1 MQNTNQEKQSYPMNQ
16 DFILGKKLEG
26 GIKLSTVTD
35 FKPAG
40 DQPEAIKKL
49 ISGIKNKSNEQV
61 LLGVTGSGK
70 TFTMAKIIEELNRP
84 SLILAP
90 NKTLAAQLYG
100 EMKSFFPNNAV
111 EYFVSYYDYYTPEAY
126 VPRSDTY
133 IEKEASI
140 NEQIDRMRHSATRS
154 LLERDD
160 VIIVASVSCIYG
172 LGSVESYS
180 KMTIGIKKNNEY
192 NREKII
198 KTFVDLQYKRND
210 QNFYR
215 GTFRVRGDNL
225 EIFPSHLE
233 DRAWR
238 ISIFK
243 DKIDNIVEFDPLT
256 GNKIKNLDFIKIYAN
271 SHYITPRPTLD
282 QAIKEIK
289 KELEL
294 TLEKHKS
301 ENKLLEAQRLD
312 ERTRFDLEML
322 EATGTCAGIENY
334 SRFLTGRNPGEPP
347 PTLFEYFPDNTLIF
361 VDESH
366 VTVPQLNGMYKGDYT
381 RKKTL
386 SEYGFRLPSCMD
398 NRPLKFEEWNAMRTQ
413 TIFVSATPGPWELE
427 QTSGKFTEQVIRPTG
442 LCDPEIQ
449 IRPAKNQVD
458 DLLAECREISK
469 KNYRSLVTTLTKR
482 MAEDLTEYLHENGI
496 KVRYMHSDID
506 TLERIEIMRDLRM
519 GVFDVLVGI
528 NLLREGLD
536 IPECGLVAILD
547 ADKEGFLRS
556 ERSLIQTVGRAARNL
571 EGKAILYA
579 DKKTKSIKKAIQET
593 DRRRAIQ
600 LAYNKKHKINATT
613 IKKEISDV
621 LESIYEKDYIK
632 VGTND
637 NVGGNLKKHLKA
649 LNKRMKE
656 AATNLEFE
664 EAAKIRDEI
673 RKLEATELEIV
684 LNPKVKQYSLNNK
697 VYPKGRSTMGMPG
710 TRAKKGKK
718 KWKQIK

>member
-1 MQNTNQEKQSYPMNQ
+1 MQNTNQEKLSYPMNQ
-16 DFILGKKLEG
+16 DLILGKKLEG
-26 GIKLSTVTD
+26 GIKFTTVSN
-35 FKPAG
+35 FEPAG

-49 ISGIKNKSNEQV
+49 ISGIKNKKGEQV

-133 IEKEASI
+133 IEKESSI

-154 LLERDD
+154 LIERDD

-180 KMTIGIKKNNEY
+180 KMTLGIKKNNAY

-198 KTFVDLQYKRND
+198 KTFVELQYKRND

-243 DKIDNIVEFDPLT
+243 DKIDSIVEFDPLT
-256 GNKIKNLDFIKIYAN
+256 GNKLKDLEFIKIYAN
-271 SHYITPRPTLD
+271 SHYITPKPTLE

-289 KELEL
+289 KELKL

-334 SRFLTGRNPGEPP
+334 SRFLTGRSPGEPP

-458 DLLAECREISK
+458 DLLAECKEVVK
-469 KNYRSLVTTLTKR
+469 KNYRCLVTTLTKK
-482 MAEDLTEYLHENGI
+482 MSEDLTEYLHENGI
-496 KVRYMHSDID
+496 RVRYLHSDID

-556 ERSLIQTVGRAARNL
+556 ERSLIQTIGRAARNI
-571 EGKAILYA
+571 EGKAVLYA
-579 DKKTKSIKKAIQET
+579 DKKTKSIEKAIQET
-593 DRRRAIQ
+593 DRRRKIQ
-600 LAYNKKHKINATT
+600 EEYNKKNKITATS
-613 IKKEISDV
+613 IKKDISDI
-621 LESIYEKDYIK
+621 LESVYEKDYAKSNLNIEL
-632 VGTND
+632 GH
-637 NVGGNLKKHLKA
+637 NLKKHLKA
-649 LNKRMKE
+649 LKKRMKE
-656 AATNLEFE
+656 SAENLDFE
-664 EAAKIRDEI
+664 EAAKTRDEI
-673 RKLEATELEIV
+673 RKLEASELEIGV
-684 LNPKVKQYSLNNK
+684 NPRLRKSKLKGK
-697 VYPKGRSTMGMPG
+697 VYPEGRSTQGKPG
-710 TRAKKGKK
+710 TRPKRKR
-718 KWKQIK
+718 